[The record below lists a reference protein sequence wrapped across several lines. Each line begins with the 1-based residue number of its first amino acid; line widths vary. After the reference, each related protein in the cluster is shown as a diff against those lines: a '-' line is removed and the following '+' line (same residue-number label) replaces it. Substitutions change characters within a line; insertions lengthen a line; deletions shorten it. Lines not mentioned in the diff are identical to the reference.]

1 MEEFDIVIAGGG
13 PGGSAAA
20 TFLARAGRR
29 TLLLEKDQHPR
40 FRIGES
46 LLPYGNDLLR
56 EMGVW
61 DKVVATGCFMPK
73 HGAEFC
79 TADGLQ
85 FQRFSF
91 AQGLGPEYA
100 MTYQVERAK
109 FDDLLIAHAAECG
122 CIVRERATVTDLK
135 PSHDSVTVTYTEAG
149 ERRTVSAAW
158 FIDATGRDALAGRLL
173 GLPKRA
179 TLAAKRIATYAH
191 FRGAFRND
199 GPEAGNITI
208 ARLPGGWFWFIPI
221 NAEITSVGY
230 VRRLSDSK
238 ASGLSPD
245 DEFTHAVAQFSGVA
259 ERLRAAERIGEFRT
273 TGDYSHRFT
282 TFAPHPRVLL
292 AGDAAGFVDPIFSS
306 GVMMALK
313 SARLAARLILACPGR
328 GLAPAQRR
336 RYTREV
342 RRMMDVYVRMIR
354 TFYDDPAFEI
364 FMHPQPMLGLPAAVA
379 AVVGGNTDLPFRLR
393 WRLQAFY
400 LLCWLQRHFALAPRI
415 PFLTGTLAPQPARP

>member
-29 TLLLEKDQHPR
+29 TLLLEKEAHPR

-61 DKVVATGCFMPK
+61 DKVAAAGCFMPK
-73 HGAEFC
+73 YGAEFC

-91 AQGLGPEYA
+91 AKGLGAKYA
-100 MTYQVERAK
+100 QTYQVERAK
-109 FDDLLIAHAAECG
+109 FDALLIAHAAESG
-122 CIVRERATVTDLK
+122 CTVRERAAVTDLEL
-135 PSHDSVTVTYTEAG
+135 SDDTVTVAYTQAG
-149 ERRTVSAAW
+149 DRRAVRAAW
-158 FIDATGRDALAGRLL
+158 FLDATGRDTLAGRLL
-173 GLPKRA
+173 GLPKRP

-191 FRGAFRND
+191 FRGVFRND

-221 NAEITSVGY
+221 NAELTSVGY
-230 VRRLSDSK
+230 VRRLSDAK
-238 ASGLSPD
+238 ASGLPPD
-245 DEFTHAVAQFSGVA
+245 EEFTRAVADFSGVG
-259 ERLRAAERIGEFRT
+259 ERLRAAERVGEFRT
-273 TGDYSHRFT
+273 TSDYSYRFS

-292 AGDAAGFVDPIFSS
+292 TGDAAGFVDPIFSS

-313 SARLAARLILACPGR
+313 SARLAARLILASPGC
-328 GLAPAQRR
+328 GLAPAERR
-336 RYTREV
+336 RYTRDV
-342 RRMMDVYVRMIR
+342 CRMMDVYVRMIH

-364 FMHPQPMLGLPAAVA
+364 FMHPQPLLGLPAAVA

-400 LLCWLQRHFALAPRI
+400 LLCALQRRFALAPRI
-415 PFLTGTLAPQPARP
+415 PFLTGGSSPQPSRP